1 MDEKASY
8 FAKYLGDLFRFNILN
23 RIDKYKSEA
32 FLSYTAN
39 VYSAYGVSAGFPC
52 CGETLQYLQIAGKSY
67 SYNKIS
73 PQFVNITGFIHN
85 LHWVSLGFLQLFS
98 IISAGF
104 PCPRPRSFYGVK
116 ICIVEYFRIVGYT
129 SKVP

>member
-39 VYSAYGVSAGFPC
+39 VYSAYGVSAGFSC
-52 CGETLQYLQIAGKSY
+52 CGETL
-67 SYNKIS
+67 
-73 PQFVNITGFIHN
+73 
-85 LHWVSLGFLQLFS
+85 
-98 IISAGF
+98 
-104 PCPRPRSFYGVK
+104 
-116 ICIVEYFRIVGYT
+116 
-129 SKVP
+129 